1 MKSKVVIIP
10 VPYEKTTSYGKGTK
24 NGPKAILCA
33 FKQVERYDIELN
45 RPTDNIAIKI
55 LPAVKDIK
63 KINYDFSGGNLP
75 IYFGGEHTI
84 TAAIIAA
91 IKTSRRDFSIL
102 HLDAHSD
109 LRDTYGGTKYSHAC
123 VMRRI
128 WEMGVA
134 FVSVGVRS
142 ESYEESRFI
151 KREGIKIHY
160 AHQIHKDKDWIKK
173 ITKRLSKNI
182 YISFDVDVFDPAVVR
197 ATGTPEPGGLT
208 WYQVVDLFSAIKKAN
223 KNLIGMD
230 IVELSPVKADL
241 ASSFACVALLHKILA
256 IFCLK

>member
-109 LRDTYGGTKYSHAC
+109 CA
-123 VMRRI
+123 
-128 WEMGVA
+128 
-134 FVSVGVRS
+134 
-142 ESYEESRFI
+142 
-151 KREGIKIHY
+151 IHT
-160 AHQIHKDKDWIKK
+160 AAQNIHMPVLCAGSGKW
-173 ITKRLSKNI
+173 
-182 YISFDVDVFDPAVVR
+182 A
-197 ATGTPEPGGLT
+197 
-208 WYQVVDLFSAIKKAN
+208 WHLFQ
-223 KNLIGMD
+223 
-230 IVELSPVKADL
+230 
-241 ASSFACVALLHKILA
+241 
-256 IFCLK
+256 